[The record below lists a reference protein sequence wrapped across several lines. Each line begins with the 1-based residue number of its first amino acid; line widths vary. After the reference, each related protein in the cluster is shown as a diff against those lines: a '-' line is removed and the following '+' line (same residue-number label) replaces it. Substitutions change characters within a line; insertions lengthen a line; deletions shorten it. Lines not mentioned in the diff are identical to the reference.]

1 MNEKS
6 RPGGLAAAV
15 FGSFG
20 RVRYQC
26 AGTGPEQDYR
36 RAAATLAHYNAD
48 SEVNLTIAWQ

>member
-15 FGSFG
+15 FGGFG